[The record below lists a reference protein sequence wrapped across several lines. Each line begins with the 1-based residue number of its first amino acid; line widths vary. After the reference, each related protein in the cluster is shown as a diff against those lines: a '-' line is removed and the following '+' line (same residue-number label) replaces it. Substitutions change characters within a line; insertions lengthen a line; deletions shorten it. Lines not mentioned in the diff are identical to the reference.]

1 MDRMMWERNRN
12 YRKNIYRFFRTA
24 KPEPL
29 LEHIRAESRQY
40 SITEPTRILEED
52 KLQVQI
58 LFD

>member
-1 MDRMMWERNRN
+1 MMWERNRN